1 MYLLRRLSNSMC
13 LITLG
18 LTFASAEETGD
29 WRLEF
34 LKDQGFSTETE
45 ALEKLQKDHVH
56 PLAGFEQALG
66 QLGSEQFKE
75 REEAQKKIVLMGKPA
90 LPAIRAKLDSDDPEV
105 RFRLKQIARTLEA
118 DGRWATDDLVK
129 QAVASLL
136 RERQQKEVTVGQMDL
151 FAEFFSKAAPSV
163 QNGYRRFRYV
173 ADEGVDGFVADG
185 VAYLKN
191 GGEERDQRLVL
202 DAKSITGKDEF
213 PDAFHVEV
221 KLGAQPGGEGI
232 SHIGVSVGHV
242 RALFHP
248 GYRTGAFRF
257 ERVDEKVNIKPNTN
271 MGFDPPTN
279 KMLRMS
285 IDVQR
290 QANGDVALDVTV
302 TDGKNRFNTREVI
315 QAAVIGKLDSISL
328 DRSGNG
334 GGDAMFDDLIVDIQN
349 R

>member
-1 MYLLRRLSNSMC
+1 MYLLRMLGNTMC

-45 ALEKLQKDHVH
+45 ALEKLQKDHAH
-56 PLAGFEQALG
+56 PLEGFDQALG
-66 QLGSEQFKE
+66 QLGSEKFKE
-75 REEAQKKIVLMGKPA
+75 REEAQKKIELMGKPA
-90 LPAIRAKLDSDDPEV
+90 LPAIRAKLGSDDPEV
-105 RFRLKQIARTLEA
+105 RFRLKKIAQVLEA
-118 DGRWATDDLVK
+118 DGRWAKDDLLK

-136 RERQQKEVTVGQMDL
+136 RERQQKDVVDPRLELLV
-151 FAEFFSKAAPSV
+151 EFFSKAAPSLK
-163 QNGYRRFRYV
+163 NGYRQLGYV
-173 ADEGVDGFVADG
+173 ADQGTDGFVADG
-185 VAYLKN
+185 VAHLKN
-191 GGEERDQRLVL
+191 VGDESDQRLL
-202 DAKSITGKDEF
+202 LNAKTTTGKDEF
-213 PDAFHVEV
+213 PDAFHIEV

-232 SHIGVSVGHV
+232 SHIGVSVGNV

-248 GYRTGAFRF
+248 GYSTGAFRF
-257 ERVDEKVNIKPNTN
+257 ERVDGKVFIKPNTN

-302 TDGKNRFNTREVI
+302 HDGDNRFNTREVI

-328 DRSGNG
+328 DRSGHG
-334 GGDAMFDDLIVDIQN
+334 GGDALFDDLIVDMQN